1 MKRPFMTKIVGC
13 KDLGIPCDH
22 AEVGDKPD
30 DLVER
35 LVRHI
40 VLEHGRRDTAEV
52 RKMIRQSVKEFQR
65 QIGR

>member
-1 MKRPFMTKIVGC
+1 MRR
-13 KDLGIPCDH
+13 
-22 AEVGDKPD
+22 VGDKPN

-52 RKMIRQSVKEFQR
+52 RKMIRQFVKEFQR

>member
-1 MKRPFMTKIVGC
+1 MKPPMTKSVGC
-13 KDLGIPCDH
+13 EDLGIPCDH
-22 AEVGDKPD
+22 VEVGDNPS

-40 VLEHGRRDTAEV
+40 VTEYGRRDTADV
-52 RKMIRQSVKEFQR
+52 RRMVKKSVREFQR